1 MPDSSHLRDEDY
13 NFFNFEENLYGK
25 KKMMFGVSYFKQIKT
40 TNEMKKNNAELTRSY
55 VQKAIAVISTLPL
68 F

>member
-1 MPDSSHLRDEDY
+1 MPDSSHLRDEDC
-13 NFFNFEENLYGK
+13 NFFNFESDCLGR

-40 TNEMKKNNAELTRSY
+40 THEMKQNNVELTRSH
-55 VQKAIAVISTLPL
+55 VQKAIAVISTLPI